1 MSDRPGCA
9 RVDDTKKK
17 SRSGPMPGAA
27 CVVPLVAGQG
37 AGLVPR
43 VGVDWPTTVGGRPG

>member
-1 MSDRPGCA
+1 M
-9 RVDDTKKK
+9 TEK

-43 VGVDWPTTVGGRPG
+43 LGVDWPTTVGGRPG